1 MTETAVPP
9 AAPRPPESHE
19 VPGAIPRL
27 GRAVLRHRRR
37 VLVLW
42 LVLFIAGM
50 AGAGSVSNRLRVDFS
65 LPGQPGYET
74 AKKVQQIYGS
84 GIGQPPTILV
94 VTAPAGTSARA
105 DATKLTA
112 AFNALRHERPSLRIV
127 DAGSTGDPAFFT
139 NDGRTTFALV
149 FGPQG
154 KGFSSSPQLK
164 NFGRAIGP
172 DLPKGY
178 SVGVTGL
185 MELSQ
190 DSSKGGSGVFAE
202 TLLGGLGAL
211 AVLAFVFASLL
222 ALMPLLIAAV
232 SILTT
237 LLIVLGLTYIA
248 DVSFIVQFLVS
259 LIGLGVAIDYS
270 LLIVTRWREER
281 DGGRDNNDAI
291 LVAMSTAGR
300 AVLLSGLT
308 VAVGLV
314 ALVVLPVPGLRSV
327 GYGGIL
333 IPLVSTLVSLTLLP
347 ALLAG
352 IGPRMEWP
360 RRSKPRPI
368 GRLWGAWGRGVVR
381 RPWLAAGV
389 ALVILAILI
398 IPVFSLTVGQ
408 TSANALSKGGPAR
421 TAYDRLV
428 SGGVP
433 EGVLTPL
440 EVLTKQSAAQEAAQ
454 KLRGV
459 KGIDRVVVPTSP
471 ENNRQDTSIVVA
483 IPTKGT
489 LNGKTLAPV
498 KAARA
503 AVKGD
508 PGVIGIT
515 GDGAVALD
523 YSHAV
528 FGSFPVMFAII
539 AVLTFL
545 LLARAFRSV
554 VLAAKALVL
563 NLISLSATFGL
574 MTWFWQEGHGSN
586 AIFGIPATGA
596 ITFWLPLMVFA
607 FLFGLSMDYEVF
619 ILARMREGYDRTG
632 STSSAVV
639 EGLARTGRLVT
650 SAALILFLAFASLA
664 SAPDTDLKVLATGLG
679 AGILLD
685 ATLVRALLLPAL
697 VELFGRWNWWLP
709 SGLAKVLRVAPSP
722 AVALPPAR
730 HEPDPREREPVSVG
744 GR

>member
-1 MTETAVPP
+1 MPETTHDL
-9 AAPRPPESHE
+9 R
-19 VPGAIPRL
+19 GAIPRL

-37 VLVLW
+37 VLVIW
-42 LVLFIAGM
+42 LILFIAGM
-50 AGAGSVSNRLRVDFS
+50 AGAGSVSNRLKVDFS

-84 GIGQPPTILV
+84 GLGQPPTIVV
-94 VTAPAGTSARA
+94 VTAPAGGSAKA
-105 DATKLTA
+105 DATKLAA
-112 AFNALRHERPSLRIV
+112 AFNALRHERPGLRVV

-139 NDGRTTFALV
+139 KDGRTTFALV

-164 NFGRAIGP
+164 NFGSAIGP

-185 MELSQ
+185 QELSQ

-281 DGGRDNNDAI
+281 DAGRENNDAI

-333 IPLVSTLVSLTLLP
+333 IPLISTLVSLTLLP

-360 RRSKPRPI
+360 RRSKPRPV
-368 GRLWGAWGRGVVR
+368 GRFWGAWGRGVVR
-381 RPWLAAGV
+381 RPKLAAGT
-389 ALVILAILI
+389 ALAMLAVLI

-421 TAYDRLV
+421 TAYDRLI

-454 KLRGV
+454 KLRAV
-459 KGIDRVVVPTSP
+459 RGIDRVVVPTSP
-471 ENNRQDTSIVVA
+471 ENNRQATTVVIA
-483 IPTKGT
+483 IPIKGT

-498 KAARA
+498 KAART

-508 PGVIGIT
+508 PGVIGVT

-574 MTWFWQEGHGSN
+574 MTWFWQDGHGSN

-632 STSSAVV
+632 STSEAVV

-664 SAPDTDLKVLATGLG
+664 SAPDTDIKVLATGLG

-685 ATLVRALLLPAL
+685 ATVVRALLLPAL

-722 AVALPPAR
+722 AVALPSAR
-730 HEPDPREREPVSVG
+730 HEPDPRELEPVSA